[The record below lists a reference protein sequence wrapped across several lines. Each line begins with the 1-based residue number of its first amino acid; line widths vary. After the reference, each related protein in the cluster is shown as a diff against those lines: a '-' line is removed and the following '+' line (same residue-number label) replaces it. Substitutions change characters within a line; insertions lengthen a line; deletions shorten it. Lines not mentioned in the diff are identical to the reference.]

1 MKKVKQMML
10 MLWLFGVI
18 LIHTSLAAPR
28 DVQAAPQQTTNVSI
42 SLVIDNSGSMR
53 DSDPDNLRQT
63 ASEILLD
70 LLSPEDLIGVVRFSD
85 TATEVFPLQVA
96 GENKQ
101 GLKETLGG
109 SFATSG
115 ATDYLKALQMAA
127 QQLEKAP
134 ADSQKLILFLTDGLP
149 EQQIV
154 GGKIPIPEAEYLK
167 KLNEHVQVISE
178 RGIPIYPVGFGKDE
192 TKLDKKLLEEM
203 ALSTKGGAFV
213 LTDPNAIAS
222 AFFETL
228 AVTKR
233 RNPIEELH
241 GLTFQEQA
249 IAVPVGS
256 YTQQVTVLITTDGTE
271 LAVEQTGGKQE
282 EVTLQNHPSYSIL
295 TVNQKRPGTN
305 NEVPLAIKTNGTA
318 IVSAARD
325 LFFKM
330 DVLQPEGNI
339 VKSLSEPF
347 MIETVLSQPLESG
360 MTVTAKV
367 LKNGVPDR
375 DALELK
381 EQEDGS
387 YSVLYDQVD
396 TLGDYQ
402 VLISVKK
409 DAETIAEAG
418 NSFSVKNI
426 PALKSDVVLDGQQ
439 FTIGGS
445 IVLTSYLELQKL
457 RIEEN
462 ADMEINQ
469 YHFYLRKDKNTF
481 RKFPLA
487 DSTDSG
493 TGDILSGDG
502 LYTGRIP
509 IDEKGTFDAYIQVK
523 GIYKGEKFVQEL
535 DLGSFKVV
543 DSGTMEVVLLGDTA
557 TKNKSGLVEVP
568 VRLTNHSEKEET
580 VAITVPEA
588 TGSISQAELVLAA
601 GESKEE
607 MVTLQLNDS
616 GAETAELSFRPENT
630 QVLVLEGPKRIV
642 YLSPEKSLLERIIGF
657 YQNNQ
662 ILVLAIIGLPVF
674 IYLLGRLLY
683 QFLVYKKL
691 TAWEEIAYYP
701 KGSDDLEIIFPK
713 KGKNHLRIAIG
724 EAAGP
729 VDLVLPGSPGMA
741 LEIKKQLDKKPKPK
755 FIEGYEALSKNNTF
769 VMEVKALAPGY
780 LKHKGQIL
788 SQLTVER
795 ETIFEAGGYQFI
807 CRLEPSE
814 ASLRKNLLEGKEV

>member
-1 MKKVKQMML
+1 MKKVKHIML

-53 DSDPDNLRQT
+53 DTDPDNLRQT

-101 GLKETLGG
+101 GLKETLNG
-109 SFATSG
+109 SFSTSG

-127 QQLEKAP
+127 KQLEKAP
-134 ADSQKLILFLTDGLP
+134 TDSQKLILFLTDGLP
-149 EQQIV
+149 EQQVV

-167 KLNEHVQVISE
+167 MLNKEVQAISDK
-178 RGIPIYPVGFGKDE
+178 GIPIYPVGFGKDE
-192 TKLDKKLLEEM
+192 AKLDKKLLEEM
-203 ALSTKGGAFV
+203 ALSSKGGAFI

-233 RNPIEELH
+233 RNPIVELH
-241 GLTFQEQA
+241 GQTFQEQA
-249 IAVPVGS
+249 ISVPVGS

-271 LAVEQTGGKQE
+271 LTVGQTGGEQQGI
-282 EVTLQNHPSYSIL
+282 TLENHPSYSIL

-305 NEVPLAIKTNGTA
+305 NEVPLTVKTNGTA
-318 IVSAARD
+318 VVAAARD

-330 DVLQPEGNI
+330 DVLQPEGTT

-347 MIETVLSQPLESG
+347 MIETVLSQPLEKG
-360 MTVTAKV
+360 MVVTAKI

-375 DALELK
+375 STIELE

-387 YSVLYDQVD
+387 YATLYDEVD

-402 VLISVKK
+402 VLIAVKK

-418 NSFSVKNI
+418 TSFSVKNI
-426 PALKSDVVLDGQQ
+426 PALKSDVVLDGKQ
-439 FTIGGS
+439 FTLGES
-445 IVLTSYLELQKL
+445 VTLTSYLELQKL

-462 ADMEINQ
+462 ADMEIEQ
-469 YHFYLRKDKNTF
+469 YHLYLQKDKNTF

-487 DSTDSG
+487 DSTDGG

-509 IDEKGTFDAYIQVK
+509 IDEKGTFDAYIQVR

-535 DLGSFKVV
+535 DLGSFKAV
-543 DSGTMEVVLLGDTA
+543 DSGTMEVALLGDTA

-568 VRLTNHSEKEET
+568 VRLTNHSENAET
-580 VAITVPEA
+580 VAVSVPEA
-588 TGSISQAELVLAA
+588 TGSVEESEVVLAA

-607 MVTLQLNDS
+607 LVMLQLKDS
-616 GAETAELSFRPENT
+616 GAEMAELSFRPQNP
-630 QVLVLEGPKRIV
+630 QVLILEGPKRMI
-642 YLSPEKSLLERIIGF
+642 YLSPQKSIFERIIDF
-657 YQNNQ
+657 YQDNQ
-662 ILVLAIIGLPVF
+662 MLILVLIGLLLL
-674 IYLLGRLLY
+674 IYLIGRLLY
-683 QFLVYKKL
+683 QLLVYKKL
-691 TAWEEIAYYP
+691 AAWEEIAYYP
-701 KGSDDLEIIFPK
+701 KGSDNLETVFPK

-724 EAAGP
+724 DMPDP
-729 VDLVLPGSPGMA
+729 VDLVLPGSPDMV
-741 LEIKKQLDKKPKPK
+741 LEFTKQLDQKTSLK
-755 FIEGYEALSKNNTF
+755 FIEGYKALSNKNTF
-769 VMEVKALAPGY
+769 VMQVQALAPGY

-795 ETIFEAGGYQFI
+795 ETIFEAGGYHFI

-814 ASLRKNLLEGKEV
+814 ASLRKNLLEGKEA